1 MWSFDSVTGMPHA
14 DTVSATI
21 SAAARDAK
29 RVSYPTTIPLPA
41 FRPSASVFFAKEAT
55 ARETR
60 RTFSNVKSSA
70 MTPRQ
75 PSVPNLI
82 SCAIGRLNQFL
93 HLLVV
98 EVLHDLADVLRVLA
112 GGDEQGIVGVYNHQV
127 LHPNHRYE
135 FLWCVHEV

>member
-1 MWSFDSVTGMPHA
+1 MPQPEM
-14 DTVSATI
+14 VSETI

-29 RVSYPTTIPLPA
+29 RVSYPTTMPLPA
-41 FRPSASVFFAKEAT
+41 FSPSASVFLAKDAT

-60 RTFSNVKSSA
+60 RTFSKVKSSA

-93 HLLVV
+93 HFFII
-98 EVLHDLADVLRVLA
+98 EVFYDLADVLRVLA
-112 GGDEQGIVGVYNHQV
+112 GGDKEGVV
-127 LHPNHRYE
+127 
-135 FLWCVHEV
+135 CV

>member
-1 MWSFDSVTGMPHA
+1 MPQPEM
-14 DTVSATI
+14 VSETI

-29 RVSYPTTIPLPA
+29 RVSYPTTMPFPA
-41 FRPSASVFFAKEAT
+41 FRPSASVFFAKDAT

-60 RTFSNVKSSA
+60 RTFSKVKSSA

-93 HLLVV
+93 QFFLV
-98 EVLHDLADVLRVLA
+98 EMLHDLADIL
-112 GGDEQGIVGVYNHQV
+112 
-127 LHPNHRYE
+127 
-135 FLWCVHEV
+135 